1 MRGGCYGRLYLFF
14 VNEPT
19 RSTNTLLNC
28 SEPTRRERA
37 TAMDEHGQQRT
48 CSSCNL
54 TKPVSE
60 FNFKQRATLTRHS
73 YCRECGKQ
81 LTRRHYARNKR
92 AYLDRN
98 ARTYLR
104 HRQLIRAAKS
114 RPCADC
120 SIQYPY
126 YVMDFDHRDGA
137 SKEFALNSVSRK
149 TERAILREMEKC
161 DVVCAN
167 CHRER
172 THQRSLK
179 KKNV

>member
-1 MRGGCYGRLYLFF
+1 
-14 VNEPT
+14 
-19 RSTNTLLNC
+19 
-28 SEPTRRERA
+28 
-37 TAMDEHGQQRT
+37 MDERGQQKR
-48 CSSCNL
+48 CSRCGH
-54 TKPVSE
+54 TKLVTE
-60 FNFKQRATLTRHS
+60 FNFKQRAARVRHS

-104 HRQLIRAAKS
+104 HRELIRAAKS

-120 SIQYPY
+120 GVQYPY
-126 YVMDFDHRDGA
+126 YVMDFDHRVGEV
-137 SKEFALNSVSRK
+137 KVFGMNSVSRK
-149 TERAILREMEKC
+149 TVREILREIEKC

-172 THQRSLK
+172 TQRRI
-179 KKNV
+179 VGGAG